1 MKRWRGPS
9 AAIMRLSVATI
20 ESGKIGE
27 AFGHVK
33 HAGSATNLV
42 ASLASVGSRGRLGSA
57 KWE

>member
-1 MKRWRGPS
+1 
-9 AAIMRLSVATI
+9 MRLSVATI